1 MLKDADFVA
10 FRYSRAVTPNVTII
24 CVCAHV
30 YTQVHTHTHTCAHP
44 QLRPG
49 EGWGSGETADTV
61 ELSLG
66 TSPLHTPPNTA
77 EILHRTLLWRPCEG
91 TPVLKLLEKSKVSS
105 ASRYIHVLH

>member
-30 YTQVHTHTHTCAHP
+30 HTQAHTHMCAHP
-44 QLRPG
+44 QVRPG

-66 TSPLHTPPNTA
+66 TSPPHPHFHTA
-77 EILHRTLLWRPCEG
+77 ELLHRMSLWGPCERTQG
-91 TPVLKLLEKSKVSS
+91 LKLLENEK
-105 ASRYIHVLH
+105 